1 MKNTLWK
8 ILRLLSSPLALLAYL
23 TAIMLF
29 SSDFRFLPKEIFVN
43 IAKNLAI
50 VQLLIPLFAYL
61 IAVHF
66 QKRAHRDN
74 NILLVAEFAIYFAM
88 VSFFGHTVFKSL
100 SIMQQL
106 PMFLTFAALVMEWRR
121 KLDFHIFYLTAFIT
135 TLIIISLIYRA
146 NLIIPI
152 VVSVIAQ
159 GALSYLYLEEETSS
173 VRTLLVNFF
182 LGIGITLL
190 FFIYFLF
197 TI

>member
-1 MKNTLWK
+1 MKNALWK
-8 ILRLLSSPLALLAYL
+8 ILRLLLSPLALLAYL

-29 SSDFRFLPKEIFVN
+29 SSDFRFLPKEIFVH

-61 IAVHF
+61 VAVHF
-66 QKRAHRDN
+66 QKKTHRDN
-74 NILLVAEFAIYFAM
+74 NILLVAEFAIYFTM

-106 PMFLTFAALVMEWRR
+106 PMILTFAALILEWRR
-121 KLDFHIFYLTAFIT
+121 KLDFHIFYLPAFIT
-135 TLIIISLIYRA
+135 TLIFISLIYRT

-152 VVSVIAQ
+152 VVSIIAL
-159 GALSYLYLEEETSS
+159 GAMSYKYLEEETSS
-173 VRTLLVNFF
+173 LKAFLVNFF
-182 LGIGITLL
+182 IGIGATLL

-197 TI
+197 II

>member
-1 MKNTLWK
+1 MKNALWK
-8 ILRLLSSPLALLAYL
+8 ILRLLFSPLALLAYL

-66 QKRAHRDN
+66 QRRANRDN

-88 VSFFGHTVFKSL
+88 VSFFGHTVFKTL

-106 PMFLTFAALVMEWRR
+106 PMFLTFAALILEWRR
-121 KLDFHIFYLTAFIT
+121 KLDFHSFYLPAFIT
-135 TLIIISLIYRA
+135 TLIFISLIYRA

-152 VVSVIAQ
+152 VLSVIAH
-159 GALSYLYLEEETSS
+159 GALSYMYLEKETSS
-173 VRTLLVNFF
+173 VKTFLVNFF